1 MNNHTFYIGPPQ
13 GLIQTFTNIPTW
25 LESRVKS
32 IAVDRTNFFVCV
44 VAKNSMRLMFPN
56 IKVSLSTSKDIAEIK
71 FPCFLNRIKMQAYIN

>member
-1 MNNHTFYIGPPQ
+1 MNNHTFYIGPQ

-32 IAVDRTNFFVCV
+32 TAVDRTNFFVCV